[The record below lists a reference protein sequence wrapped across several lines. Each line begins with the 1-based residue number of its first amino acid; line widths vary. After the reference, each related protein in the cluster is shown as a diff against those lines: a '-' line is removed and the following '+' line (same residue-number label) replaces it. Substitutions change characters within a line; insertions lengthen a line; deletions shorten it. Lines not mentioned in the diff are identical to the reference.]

1 MRTVFDQKLEELHRD
16 LLELGV
22 LVNRSVTNAVDG
34 FISHD
39 IVIADHVIEAD
50 NRVNDKEHE
59 IDRKCQQII
68 AMQQPNTKDLRR
80 IIAVLRASSDLE
92 RMGDHA
98 VNIAESTINIK
109 ENKRNL
115 ELEELINEMAVI
127 AINMSSDIIDAFV
140 DFDVDAAYQ
149 IAHRDGELDKRYNN
163 LRYTAIQSMRED
175 PNMVY
180 AASDY
185 SFIGMHLERIGD
197 YVTNIAEGIIYL
209 HSGEIVDL
217 KREIV

>member
-1 MRTVFDQKLEELHRD
+1 MRTIFDQKLEELHRD

-22 LVNRSVTNAVDG
+22 LVNRAITTAVEG
-34 FISHD
+34 FVAYD
-39 IVIADHVIEAD
+39 LDVANQVIEAD
-50 NRVNDKEHE
+50 SRVNDKEHE
-59 IDRKCQQII
+59 IDRKCQQVI
-68 AMQQPNTKDLRR
+68 AMQQPNTSDLRR
-80 IIAVLRASSDLE
+80 IIAVLRASSNLE

-109 ENKRNL
+109 GNKRNL
-115 ELEELINEMAVI
+115 ELEEKITDMAEI

-140 DFDVDAAYQ
+140 DFDVDEAYA
-149 IAHRDGELDKRYNN
+149 IANRDIELDKRYNT
-163 LRYTAIQSMRED
+163 LRYTAIQTMIED
-175 PNMVY
+175 PGTVY

-209 HSGEIVDL
+209 HSGVVVDL
-217 KREIV
+217 KRD